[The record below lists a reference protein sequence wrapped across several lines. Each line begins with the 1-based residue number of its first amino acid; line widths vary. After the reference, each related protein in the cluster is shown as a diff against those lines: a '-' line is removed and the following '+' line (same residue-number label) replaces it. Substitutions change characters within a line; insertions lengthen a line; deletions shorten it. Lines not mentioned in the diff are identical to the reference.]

1 MKTFL
6 IATAAL
12 GMMTAGAAFA
22 QDSQSGIG
30 SPGSTAGQPAPA
42 AMPMPAK
49 PTDAVKSPAITP
61 QSTGTPATAI
71 VDTGTGAAAPATD
84 PAAPAASTPAP
95 MAANS
100 TPSTGEVVGDMTA
113 ANPPPAAGAY
123 PRCTHKGQDRCTT
136 MAQAR
141 HKMAKKAPATGI

>member
-1 MKTFL
+1 MKRLL

-12 GMMTAGAAFA
+12 GLLTAGVAFA

-30 SPGSTAGQPAPA
+30 APGSTAGQPAPA
-42 AMPMPAK
+42 TMPMPAK

-61 QSTGTPATAI
+61 QSTGTPAPAI
-71 VDTGTGAAAPATD
+71 VDTGTGSAPPAAAPAT
-84 PAAPAASTPAP
+84 PP
-95 MAANS
+95 MAATKS
-100 TPSTGEVVGDMTA
+100 PATGEVVGDMST

-136 MAQAR
+136 MAQSHR
-141 HKMAKKAPATGI
+141 RTKKSAAGA